1 MGEGGTLSNNSL
13 NIIDVTTPKKAS
25 PFHLSIFFHYLST
38 LTVKDPCM
46 SCRDSRYRT
55 CDHHVK
61 IVINFHLVNVFLGP
75 NLINVLEEE
84 LVELL
89 QVHVLR
95 DNCNRG
101 SGGVGRA

>member
-1 MGEGGTLSNNSL
+1 MDNNSL
-13 NIIDVTTPKKAS
+13 NIIGVTTPKKAS

-61 IVINFHLVNVFLGP
+61 IVFHLINVLGP
-75 NLINVLEEE
+75 NLINVLQEE